1 MRLRPLALCL
11 GLALLPASSLC
22 AASDWSVGYGANFQ
36 HDYARYSLSG
46 NLDGE
51 ADAARRSRVS
61 VKATHASGLE
71 LKGEWDFASG
81 TVTDLYLDLPVAVG
95 KLRFGQYKQ
104 PFSLDEQ
111 GSSRD
116 LPLME
121 RSIAHDASTIG
132 RRVGLMWM
140 QPLGTVQ
147 LQASGYAGLTEQISG
162 SAGIALRGFSVARP
176 DLHLGVAAA
185 YEQRDDERLRLRARP
200 ESRLL
205 PLAPL
210 DLGNFTSVGSN
221 ARLGLEAAWLNGS
234 WTVQSEAF
242 ALRGQRPGTDPSGQ
256 GAYLQASWLSGG
268 HARSLREGAVRKP
281 KFEAGTLAFELA
293 ARISR
298 VDFDLGGAELGA
310 QTQLGAAATVYVGA
324 RWQFS
329 AHYGTYDADRS
340 LRVSRPGEYSGHF
353 TAVRA
358 QYGF

>member
-1 MRLRPLALCL
+1 MRPVTFALSL
-11 GLALLPASSLC
+11 GLASLPASSLC
-22 AASDWSVGYGANFQ
+22 KASDWSVSYGGNFQ
-36 HDYARYSLSG
+36 HDYSRYSLSG
-46 NLDGE
+46 DIDGE

-61 VKATHASGLE
+61 LKASHASGLE

-81 TVTDLYLDLPVAVG
+81 TVTDLFVDLPVAKG

-104 PFSLDEQ
+104 PFTLDEQ

-116 LPLME
+116 LALME

-140 QPLGTVQ
+140 QPLGPLQ

-162 SAGIALRGFSVARP
+162 SAGIALRGFSVTRP

-185 YEQRDDERLRLRARP
+185 YEERDDERLRLRARA

-205 PLAPL
+205 PLSPL
-210 DLGNFTSVGSN
+210 DLGSFAAVGSN
-221 ARLGLEAAWLNGS
+221 ARLGLEAAWLRGS

-242 ALRGQRPGTDPSGQ
+242 TLRGQRPGSDPSGQ

-268 HARSLREGAVRKP
+268 QARSLRDGAVRKP
-281 KFEAGTLAFELA
+281 KFEAESLAFELA

-298 VDFDLGGAELGA
+298 VDFDLGSAALGA
-310 QTQLGAAATVYVGA
+310 QTQIGFAATVYVSA
-324 RWQFS
+324 NWQFS
-329 AHYGTYDADRS
+329 AHYGNFEADRS